1 MSQKYPIS
9 PLAPKKPKKLAAV
22 AGVRLGVAAS
32 GERYQNRDDVLL
44 MEFDPATKVAGV
56 TTRSSMPSAAVD
68 WCRACLKKGQARGL
82 LVNAGNANAFTGKK
96 GARAVSLLAR
106 HTGAALSA
114 PPEQIFMASTGVIGE
129 DLNIE
134 PIQKV
139 VTEMV
144 SGDDARAL
152 KSSWEQAAGAIMTT
166 DTFPKT
172 VTREVLLA
180 GRKVRINGIAKGSGM
195 IAPDMATMLA
205 FFVTDA
211 ALPRAV
217 LQKLLNEAVADSF
230 NAITVDSD
238 TSTSDTVLLFAT
250 HAQKHKGPPIRAASD
265 KRLAAFKKA
274 LQDAMVEMAQ
284 LIVRDGEGAKKFIT
298 VRVQGAQND
307 LAARRVALS
316 IANSPLVKTAIA
328 GEDAN
333 WGRIVMAVGK
343 SGERANRDK
352 LRIHIGGHRVASA
365 GRAVKNFDERPIA
378 KHMRGKEIDILV
390 HLGIGKGQSKV
401 WTSDLTHDYIAINAD
416 YRS

>member
-9 PLAPKKPKKLAAV
+9 PLAPKKPKKLAPV

-96 GARAVSLLAR
+96 GARAVRLLAR

-211 ALPRAV
+211 ALPRTV

-250 HAQKHKGPPIRAASD
+250 HAQKHKGPPIRAVSD

>member
-1 MSQKYPIS
+1 MSQKYPVS
-9 PLAPKKPKKLAAV
+9 PLAPKKRKKLAPV

-44 MEFDPATKVAGV
+44 MQFDPATKVAGV

-68 WCRACLKKGQARGL
+68 WCRAYLPKGRARGL

-96 GARAVSLLAR
+96 GAQAVRLLAQ

-114 PPEQIFMASTGVIGE
+114 PAEQIFMASTGVIGE
-129 DLNIE
+129 DLNVK
-134 PIQKV
+134 PLQHA
-139 VTEMV
+139 VTELLAA
-144 SGDDARAL
+144 DEARAL
-152 KSSWEQAAGAIMTT
+152 TSSWEQAAAAIMTT

-180 GRKVRINGIAKGSGM
+180 GTKVRINGIAKGSGM

-211 ALPRAV
+211 ALPAAV
-217 LQKLLNEAVADSF
+217 LQKLLQGAVADSF

-250 HAQKHKGPPIRAASD
+250 QARKHKGQPVRSAGD
-265 KRLAAFKKA
+265 KRLAGFRKA
-274 LQDAMVEMAQ
+274 LQEMMVEMAQ

-307 LAARRVALS
+307 LAARRVALA

-352 LRIHIGGHRVASA
+352 LRIHIGGYRVASA

-378 KHMRGKEIDILV
+378 KHMRGQEIDIQV
-390 HLGIGKGQSKV
+390 HLGVGKGQSKV